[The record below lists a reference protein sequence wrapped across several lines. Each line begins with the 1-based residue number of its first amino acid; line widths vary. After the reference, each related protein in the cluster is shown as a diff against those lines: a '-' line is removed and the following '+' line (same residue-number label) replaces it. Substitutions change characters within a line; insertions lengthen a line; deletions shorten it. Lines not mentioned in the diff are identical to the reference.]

1 MSKAIKKKEVTE
13 ENTVI
18 CALCEEI
25 ISKDDSYLFQ
35 NEYYCLDCLNEISS
49 ICVHCGERISEEEV
63 CMLNGEAYCEDCY
76 DEYTFVCDRCE
87 HRFENEEN
95 MGDINIDLCRN
106 CYDDYYTRCNECG
119 SVIHN
124 EDANYFDAYNETPY
138 CDECF
143 RHECDIRY
151 LHDYGYKPDPVF
163 RGNGN
168 RFFGC
173 ELEIDGAGK
182 DEDNAQE
189 LCEAVNMHAENIYI
203 KTDSSLNDGM
213 EIVTHPMTLEYHMK
227 NMPWS
232 DVCRIALHMGYR
244 SHNTS
249 TCGLHIHINRTAFG
263 ETIEEQE
270 ECIARVL
277 YFFES
282 NWNELLKFSRRTEN
296 QLNHWAKRYGWQY
309 EPKAILDDAKKCYSG
324 RYVCVNITN
333 YSTIEIR
340 IFRGTLK
347 FNTIHASIQL
357 ADAICDTAIFM
368 SDSEIKNL
376 AWSTFVSE
384 LDKEKYPELI
394 RYLKERRLYVNET
407 VDLNTERGE
416 E

>member
-1 MSKAIKKKEVTE
+1 MCETIKKKDSVE
-13 ENTVI
+13 EHIVI
-18 CALCEEI
+18 CDYCEEKI
-25 ISKDDSYLFQ
+25 LEEDAYFFEDK
-35 NEYYCLDCLNEISS
+35 YYCADCIDEISV
-49 ICVHCGERISEEEV
+49 ICISCGERISEDDM
-63 CMLNGEAYCEDCY
+63 CILNGDIYCQDCF
-76 DEYTFVCDRCE
+76 DEHTFVCDCCE
-87 HRFENEEN
+87 RRVENEYN
-95 MGDINIDLCRN
+95 VGDDNIDLCQR
-106 CYDDYYTRCNECG
+106 CYESYYTRCCECG
-119 SVIHN
+119 QIIHN
-124 EDANYFDAYNETPY
+124 DDINYIDEYDEEHY
-138 CDECF
+138 CDDCYRRECS
-143 RHECDIRY
+143 RKY
-151 LHDYGYKPDPVF
+151 LHDYSYKPDPVF

-189 LCEAVNMHAENIYI
+189 LCEAINMHNENIYI
-203 KTDSSLNDGM
+203 KTDGSLNEGM
-213 EIVTHPMTLEYHMK
+213 EIVTHPMTLEYHTK
-227 NMPWS
+227 SMPW
-232 DVCRIALHMGYR
+232 DEICRIALHMGYR
-244 SHNTS
+244 SHNVS

-263 ETIEEQE
+263 KTIDEQE

-296 QLNHWAKRYGWQY
+296 QLNQWAKRYGWQC
-309 EPKAILDDAKKCYSG
+309 EPKAILDDAKKCYTG

-347 FNTIHASIQL
+347 CNTIIASIQL
-357 ADAICDTAIFM
+357 ADAICDAAIFM

-394 RYLKERRLYVNET
+394 RYLKERRLYVNEII
-407 VDLNTERGE
+407 DINTERGE